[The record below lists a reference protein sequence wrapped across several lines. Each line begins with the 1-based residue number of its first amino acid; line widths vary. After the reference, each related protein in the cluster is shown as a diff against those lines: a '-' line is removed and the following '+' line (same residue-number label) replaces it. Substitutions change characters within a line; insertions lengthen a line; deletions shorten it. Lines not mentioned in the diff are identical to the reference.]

1 MILWN
6 LMMINKLYLYLAV
19 CLFFVFS
26 SNAEESYQPNWNSL
40 ANHNEA
46 PEWFRN
52 AKFGI
57 YFHWGPYSVPAFGN
71 EHYPRTMY
79 GHPSGKKPVENK
91 LKKNYTAAL
100 GFQSFREHE
109 FHISKY
115 GNLNDF
121 EYHDLIPL
129 FKAEK
134 FDAYEWAALFKKAG
148 ARFAGPVAEH
158 HDGYSMWNSS
168 CNPWNAYNTGPKRD
182 IVGEMEEAVRHHGMK
197 FITTFHHAR
206 SGRYPNG
213 SDEKE
218 KRKWYYYGRE
228 KYFERNHFQKA
239 DNQELQKMYGTF
251 SWSDFLNMWNVKL
264 EEVIYNYSPDLIWFD
279 TWLDRIPQTNRQQFA
294 ATYLNSSKDNNQEVV
309 ITYKQND
316 LPQNVGVV
324 DYEKGRLDK
333 LTTFTWLTDDTISAG
348 PWTTTGSWSFT
359 HELDIKSSKELIHTL
374 IDIVSK
380 NGNLLLN
387 ISPRADGSI
396 PIEQKD
402 SLLGLGSWLEVNGEA
417 IYNTRPFKRFGEG
430 PKRMASSGHFIEMK
444 SDYNHENIRFTT
456 NNDIIYAIQM
466 GWTGDNKYTLIK
478 SLSDSSL
485 GKTVIKS
492 INVLGTDEVID
503 WKITSD
509 GLMVKTPI
517 VSPNDY
523 AIVFRIVTDG
533 WNNINIKDE
542 AVPMAKI
549 SVDG

>member
-1 MILWN
+1 
-6 LMMINKLYLYLAV
+6 V
-19 CLFFVFS
+19 D
-26 SNAEESYQPNWNSL
+26 
-40 ANHNEA
+40 NE
-46 PEWFRN
+46 
-52 AKFGI
+52 
-57 YFHWGPYSVPAFGN
+57 
-71 EHYPRTMY
+71 
-79 GHPSGKKPVENK
+79 
-91 LKKNYTAAL
+91 
-100 GFQSFREHE
+100 
-109 FHISKY
+109 
-115 GNLNDF
+115 
-121 EYHDLIPL
+121 
-129 FKAEK
+129 
-134 FDAYEWAALFKKAG
+134 
-148 ARFAGPVAEH
+148 
-158 HDGYSMWNSS
+158 
-168 CNPWNAYNTGPKRD
+168 
-182 IVGEMEEAVRHHGMK
+182 
-197 FITTFHHAR
+197 
-206 SGRYPNG
+206 
-213 SDEKE
+213 
-218 KRKWYYYGRE
+218 
-228 KYFERNHFQKA
+228 
-239 DNQELQKMYGTF
+239 ELQKMYGTF

-396 PIEQKD
+396 PNEQKD
-402 SLLGLGSWLEVNGEA
+402 SLLGLGAWLEENGEA

-466 GWTGDNKYTLIK
+466 GWMDGNKYTLIK

-492 INVLGTDEVID
+492 IDVLGTDEVID

-509 GLMVKTPI
+509 GLMIKTPI
-517 VSPNDY
+517 VPPNHD
-523 AIVFRIVTDG
+523 AIVFRIITDG

-542 AVPMAKI
+542 AVPMSKI